1 MLLYIHGFGSS
12 AHSFKAQALLKR
24 CAERQIPAVCPNLP
38 TVPQLAIQ
46 TLQDWVTLTRPNVI
60 VGSSLGGFYARWLAH
75 RYELPAVLIN
85 PALRPDLRLLQV
97 APMATQYFDG
107 SSFEFNASH
116 CQALETLIVEGDQQH
131 RLWLLSQRG
140 DEVLDANEA
149 IRLLPNA
156 RHTIEPGGD
165 HGFHGFERY
174 LDEIIDWRAMHL
186 P

>member
-1 MLLYIHGFGSS
+1 
-12 AHSFKAQALLKR
+12 
-24 CAERQIPAVCPNLP
+24 
-38 TVPQLAIQ
+38 
-46 TLQDWVTLTRPNVI
+46 
-60 VGSSLGGFYARWLAH
+60 
-75 RYELPAVLIN
+75 
-85 PALRPDLRLLQV
+85 
-97 APMATQYFDG
+97 MATQYFDG

-116 CQALETLIVEGDQQH
+116 CQALESMIVEGDQQH

-149 IRLLPNA
+149 IGLLPNA

-165 HGFHGFERY
+165 HGFQGFERY